1 MKRFFILVLLFFI
14 STTFAQDK
22 MFPQDWLGEW
32 QGDLHIYSIDKT
44 NEEVVTTIPMEIQI
58 VRIDNT
64 TWKWTIDYKT
74 ENQVPRNYELQF
86 VNNQWQIDEK
96 NGIVIPQKLLNGKLM
111 SSFVVGNNQVN
122 CSYELQNNQLVTEI
136 TLVNVNEEF
145 AVKTG
150 LRTKEIPEVIVHKTM
165 NYQKAILNK
174 VQ

>member
-1 MKRFFILVLLFFI
+1 M
-14 STTFAQDK
+14 
-22 MFPQDWLGEW
+22 
-32 QGDLHIYSIDKT
+32 
-44 NEEVVTTIPMEIQI
+44 
-58 VRIDNT
+58 
-64 TWKWTIDYKT
+64 
-74 ENQVPRNYELQF
+74 QF

-96 NGIVIPQKLLNGKLM
+96 NGIVIPQKLLNGKLK

-122 CSYELQNNQLVTEI
+122 CSYELQNNQLVMEI

-150 LRTKEIPEVIVHKTM
+150 LRTKEIPGVIVHKTI